1 MEHSAP
7 STAHPQAENV
17 PAENED
23 YIAEALGDLT
33 EQMEDLRQSIT
44 RLARER
50 GKLRPGGFVS
60 FHFRLWVG
68 LIVLSPIREARRK
81 SVISTPKTYSTPRKL
96 MHLRLT
102 ERLQQSRQDVQSL
115 EEQLADRETELSDIA
130 TRSKEALATQAAE
143 IETLQARQAEL
154 EEALKLQGEAL
165 QKEKQTSAEL
175 MARLGTMVSSLD
187 TALS

>member
-1 MEHSAP
+1 
-7 STAHPQAENV
+7 
-17 PAENED
+17 
-23 YIAEALGDLT
+23 
-33 EQMEDLRQSIT
+33 
-44 RLARER
+44 
-50 GKLRPGGFVS
+50 
-60 FHFRLWVG
+60 
-68 LIVLSPIREARRK
+68 
-81 SVISTPKTYSTPRKL
+81 
-96 MHLRLT
+96 
-102 ERLQQSRQDVQSL
+102 VQSL

-154 EEALKLQGEAL
+154 EEALRLQGEAL